1 MDKKLDLT
9 EPIIAWLLE
18 PDSSRAEVA
27 AMLRER
33 GNVSSSLFRS
43 EAILINISSGFYRA
57 GRLFLTISLLS
68 QWNCRA

>member
-27 AMLRER
+27 AMLRDTGRRFE
-33 GNVSSSLFRS
+33 LA
-43 EAILINISSGFYRA
+43 EAILTNTSNGFYRV
-57 GRLFLTISLLS
+57 GWLFSTTSPLS
-68 QWNCRA
+68 QWNCRT